1 VTAAKA
7 RPARISTGGSG
18 TAELLRHRD
27 FAIYATTSFVSNCG
41 TFMQSIGVPFVMH
54 ELTGSNTWVGASVFA
69 NWFGSLLVG
78 PMAGPIS
85 DQLDRRR
92 VLIWSNIVQ
101 LLIAV
106 GLLLLALTDRLHPWP
121 IMGLLTLAGLAAGF
135 QYSSSQALVPVLVP
149 PELAIAAVRMNSV
162 GFTAARAIG
171 PAVAGL
177 TLGTYGIKTTF
188 ALNAAS
194 FAVFLAGLA
203 VIHPRPA
210 ARKVQTMSWMGQF
223 GDGFRY
229 LWARPA
235 MRMAVITA
243 FVVGMFGSSV
253 VQLSAGL
260 AAEVYDIDG
269 RGLGFLTACFGI
281 GSVTASVIIV
291 RYGNRVRRSRLALV
305 GVFVY
310 ASGIAAAVA
319 IVGYPAVLPA
329 FVLLGLGHVLSG
341 VSLNTTIQAQVDE
354 EYRGRAITFFL
365 MAMLGGTP
373 IGALLG
379 GSLGDLFGL
388 RPALGLFSIAL
399 FGYVAF
405 AIVRFGGLRL
415 MDAERP

>member
-1 VTAAKA
+1 MAIDNPPAKVA
-7 RPARISTGGSG
+7 RAGSG
-18 TAELLRHRD
+18 TDALLRHRD
-27 FAIYATTSFVSNCG
+27 FVVYATTSFVSNCG

-92 VLIWSNIVQ
+92 VLIYSNIVQ
-101 LLIAV
+101 LLTAM
-106 GLLLLALTDRLHPWP
+106 GLLALALTDRLHPWP
-121 IMGLLTLAGLAAGF
+121 IMGLLTIAGLAAGF
-135 QYSSSQALVPVLVP
+135 QYSASQALVPVLVP

-171 PAVAGL
+171 PAIAGL

-188 ALNAAS
+188 ALNTVS
-194 FAVFLAGLA
+194 FAVFLVGLA
-203 VIHPRPA
+203 VIHPRAVP
-210 ARKVQTMSWMGQF
+210 RKVQTASWMGQF
-223 GDGFRY
+223 FDGFRY
-229 LWARPA
+229 LWQRPA

-253 VQLSAGL
+253 VQLAAGL
-260 AAEVYDIDG
+260 ADEVYHIDG
-269 RGLGFLTACFGI
+269 RGLGFLTACFGV
-281 GSVTASVIIV
+281 GSVAASVIIV
-291 RYGNRVRRSRLALV
+291 RYGNHVRRSRLALIGV
-305 GVFVY
+305 GVY
-310 ASGIAAAVA
+310 ASGIAVAVT

-365 MAMLGGTP
+365 MALLGGTP

-388 RPALGLFSIAL
+388 RPALGLFSLAL
-399 FGYVAF
+399 FGYLEF
-405 AIVRFGGLRL
+405 AVVRFGGLRL
-415 MDAERP
+415 MDADRA